1 MSEPIIELKALTKTY
16 QNDDVETLVLR
27 GLDLTIQA
35 GEFVALMGPSGS
47 GKSTLMHI
55 LSFLDRP
62 TNGSYMYRGR
72 DVTALTADERA
83 ALRLSDIGFVFQA
96 FHLLPK
102 LNVLE
107 NVMLPLVYAG
117 ASVAD
122 RKQRATEALQ
132 NVGLGERLDFLPN
145 QLSGGQKQRVA
156 IARALINNPSVIFAD
171 EPTGNL
177 DSVSSEQVLGILSDL
192 HRDGKTVVM
201 VTHEPDAAA
210 HAKRIIRMKDG
221 VIAT

>member
-1 MSEPIIELKALTKTY
+1 MSAIIELKDLTKTY
-16 QNDDVETLVLR
+16 QNGDVETLVLR
-27 GLDLTIQA
+27 GLNLTIES

-62 TNGSYMYRGR
+62 TSGAYIYRDR
-72 DVTALTADERA
+72 DVTALTNDERA
-83 ALRLSDIGFVFQA
+83 TLRLSDIGFVFQA

-102 LNVLE
+102 LTVLE

-117 ASVAD
+117 LPAAD
-122 RKQRATEALQ
+122 RKHQAAEAL
-132 NVGLGERLDFLPN
+132 NRVGLNERLDYLPN

-177 DSVSSEQVLGILSDL
+177 DSVSSEQVLNILADL
-192 HRDGKTVVM
+192 HNEGRTIVM
-201 VTHEPDAAA
+201 VTHETEAASF
-210 HAKRIIRMKDG
+210 AKRVIRMKDG
-221 VIAT
+221 VVIG

>member
-1 MSEPIIELKALTKTY
+1 MSAVIELKNLTKTY
-16 QNDDVETLVLR
+16 QNGDIETLVLR
-27 GLDLTIQA
+27 GLHLTINA

-62 TNGSYMYRGR
+62 TSGTYIFRGK
-72 DVTALTADERA
+72 DVTDLNNDERA
-83 ALRLSDIGFVFQA
+83 ALRLADIGFVFQA

-102 LNVLE
+102 LSVLE

-117 ASVAD
+117 ISASE
-122 RKQRATEALQ
+122 RKHRATEVLQ
-132 NVGLGERLDFLPN
+132 RVGLNERLDYLPS

-177 DSVSSEQVLGILSDL
+177 DSASSEQVLGILADL
-192 HRDGKTVVM
+192 HKEGRTIVM
-201 VTHEPDAAA
+201 VTHEQEAASF
-210 HAKRIIRMKDG
+210 AKRIIRMKDG
-221 VIAT
+221 VITG

>member
-1 MSEPIIELKALTKTY
+1 MSAIIELKNLTKTY
-16 QNDDVETLVLR
+16 QNGDVETLVLR
-27 GLDLTIQA
+27 GLNLTIDS

-62 TNGSYMYRGR
+62 TSGAYIYHDR
-72 DVTALTADERA
+72 DVTGLTNDERA

-102 LNVLE
+102 LTVLE

-117 ASVAD
+117 LSAAD
-122 RKQRATEALQ
+122 RKRRATEALQ
-132 NVGLGERLDFLPN
+132 RVGLNERLDYLPN

-177 DSVSSEQVLGILSDL
+177 DSVSSDQVLNILADL
-192 HRDGKTVVM
+192 HKEGRTIVM
-201 VTHEPDAAA
+201 VTHEMEAASF
-210 HAKRIIRMKDG
+210 AKRIIRMKDG
-221 VIAT
+221 VVVG

>member
-1 MSEPIIELKALTKTY
+1 MSAIIELKKLTKTY
-16 QNDDVETLVLR
+16 QNGDIETLVLR
-27 GLDLTIQA
+27 GLDLVIHT

-62 TNGSYMYRGR
+62 SGGAYLYRGR
-72 DVTALTADERA
+72 DVTGLTNDERA
-83 ALRLSDIGFVFQA
+83 TLRLSDIGFVFQA

-102 LNVLE
+102 LTVLE

-117 ASVAD
+117 LPVAE
-122 RKQRATEALQ
+122 RKRRATEALGR
-132 NVGLGERLDFLPN
+132 VGLGERLAYLPN

-156 IARALINNPSVIFAD
+156 IARALINDPSVIFAD

-192 HRDGKTVVM
+192 HREGRTIVM
-201 VTHEPDAAA
+201 VTHEHEAASI
-210 HAKRIIRMKDG
+210 AKRIIRMKDG
-221 VIAT
+221 IISG